1 VTKANFLSLVMTE
14 MLANRQ
20 DRRNLREYELRSLRD
35 SEMVKEKKSS
45 HFLRQDQAIII
56 YDLTFEK
63 EVWIKESLDL
73 IFSKWKKV
81 IEIIFEEQIKNS
93 NLYWELV
100 FEKCVTYVNKQLSL
114 LTVLVFNLVEIM

>member
-1 VTKANFLSLVMTE
+1 MTE